1 MTTIFMTAPFRRFEL
16 GNHARLT
23 MAGYPRL
30 AQGVR
35 SLVTD
40 ILKEVGVT
48 ENDIN
53 GLLAKIPAEAAGP
66 YRAQLEDCKK
76 KGLTTAEGAACA
88 YALYQAI
95 KEGKPVTPTTL
106 PPPVV
111 QQPSS
116 FPVVPVLIGLA
127 ATGGLIYYLTK
138 KKK

>member
-23 MAGYPRL
+23 PAGYPRMG
-30 AQGVR
+30 QNFR
-35 SLVTD
+35 SVVTD
-40 ILKEVGVT
+40 VLKDVGIT

-53 GLLAKIPAEAAGP
+53 GLLDKIPSEAAGP
-66 YRAQLEDCKK
+66 YRAQLDDCKK

-95 KEGKPVTPTTL
+95 KEGRPVTPTTL
-106 PPPVV
+106 PRPVV

-116 FPVVPVLIGLA
+116 FPVVPVLLGLA
-127 ATGGLIYYLTK
+127 ATGGLIYYLTQK
-138 KKK
+138 KK